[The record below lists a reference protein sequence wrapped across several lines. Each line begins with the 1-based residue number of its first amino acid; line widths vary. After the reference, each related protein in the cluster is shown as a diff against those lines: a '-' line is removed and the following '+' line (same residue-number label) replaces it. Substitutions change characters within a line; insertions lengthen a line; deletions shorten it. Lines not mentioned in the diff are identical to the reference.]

1 MRMVLPPSL
10 SLIAGKHKS
19 DLKGEHFRNSGST
32 WTRRKSL
39 KASTAA
45 RTSSR
50 TVQMKQTIRQ
60 ETNEEGELEE
70 ATYCSI

>member
-50 TVQMKQTIRQ
+50 TVQMKQIIRQ
-60 ETNEEGELEE
+60 EMKAEGELGEE
-70 ATYCSI
+70 LYCTV